1 MTLPVAMP
9 LGQLVISQAGRDK
22 GHIYVVVGYGNP
34 PFILVADGRN
44 RKAAEPK
51 KKNIRHVKP
60 IGSIALDVAHKLEQN
75 GSITDEQL
83 RQTISQL
90 CTPDD

>member
-9 LGQLVISQAGRDK
+9 LGQLVISQLGRDK
-22 GHIYVVVGYGNP
+22 GHLYVVVGYGNP

-44 RKAAEPK
+44 RKAAAPK

-60 IGSIALDVAHKLEQN
+60 IGSIAQDVVLKLEHSGN
-75 GSITDEQL
+75 VTDEQL
-83 RQTISQL
+83 RQAISKL